1 MKNLLKKS
9 NPISRLI
16 ALWLV
21 FVMMLTPLISHMGT
35 EKGAKAAGPNTPI
48 EFKPEID
55 INLSNINLESKQF
68 TTDGGDVEQLAVTG
82 IDVLN
87 NTYYFDTSD
96 NGTGVNFAPTYKLSG
111 ADTVSYNAE
120 NYTISVLSA
129 YISDTETDAYIYAD
143 GTSSNGVGNIQND
156 NTYNVYIRF
165 TLTKENDSSIEEKT
179 CCIKVASYTF
189 DKTDA
194 FATDSSW
201 KNNADSNN
209 PTVSS
214 EWYNGSNIKAGGAD
228 TNFNGTNAQ
237 YLGVVKYAFAP
248 YVSGKNSYTDYT
260 FSNSNHKD
268 WTVCSETVDLA
279 NRSEGTYIGFVG
291 YFGSSSDTEPM
302 KVASLG
308 TVQIDNYNP
317 LFDRDVYCKYLY
329 YEADGDWSD
338 FEFDDDNIVVD
349 KEIEATD
356 VSKYRYYVCF
366 EDPESGVESVKIK
379 QGSNPEQDMTKQTI
393 NGVDY
398 WYCEAQLLGDTDKV
412 YAWAYDKAGNTSKF
426 GDGEELVGKVSL
438 FVPRYNLTWTY
449 DGAAHTMSSND
460 TLYVGPEKNLILDFD
475 CASTTKIKYIAVTA
489 DVEGGNNDWPIA
501 TVNNSDRSTSGPYT
515 FSGTINFA
523 NKLSYATA
531 KLSNIK
537 VKFYDA
543 AGNEIVA
550 GSTDISTPVWFDE
563 NKPTITFTNA
573 PEDKW
578 YKDLPEFEFT
588 AKSGSGT
595 KETYIDELKV
605 VYENTEYPITD
616 SEIDTSTSVT
626 YNFTNTAQSSS
637 INGSLMKIIATDMAG
652 NEGTKEYTIKV
663 DTTEP
668 TVEGLMISH
677 GSQETDYTYNNY
689 YGSIYVGND
698 SKLRIKVKDNFTIG
712 KLELTYTLPSG
723 TQGTYTKTENVAADV
738 NGSEKTY
745 FVALTEFLG
754 ATLTEGEYN
763 VEVAVYDKAGNKCA
777 STLDIDFTIDTVAP
791 EITSFEFFKLD
802 SSWQNP
808 ESAESDTH
816 KIVDGKFYIDT
827 DDATANYAYKVTV
840 SEDVNYATLATVN
853 PSFSQYGLI
862 IEQIDPKTF
871 YLKVD
876 KSKLSKTVPID
887 FDLIVEDKA
896 GNTSLAKD
904 NIPDLYAINKN
915 TVISATICRKSGNE
929 YTEISSEEYANLQY
943 GTNEQ
948 YYVKVSTSS
957 VDDVSNIV
965 LYRDNTVVVETKT
978 TSNGWNVLT
987 QTYTYDVY
995 FELPT
1000 NENLLFENWFA
1011 KINFVNSS
1019 AEDSAPLD
1027 KLLYDKTV
1035 PAVLNTDGTAFVS
1048 DATWYNEKTIDF
1060 KLISGESAVESKI
1073 SEAYVIV
1080 SNSNDDASVSQYNRV
1095 QTPVTELTDAITIP
1109 ESRSVSGT
1117 KVQFAAKDIAGNELA
1132 VDAAAYTFLVDA
1144 SEPTIG
1150 TINVLTNNEV
1160 RDITAPVSS
1169 KPSIGFNVSDNLA
1182 LSNVQLQVVY
1192 PDGVTVKT
1200 IPYNY
1205 DGTQALASGYEG
1217 ISVDYLY
1224 EVEAVNGKVPDG
1236 QYTVYVKATDK
1247 ANNPATTKV
1256 ATFTVDST
1264 LPVVTARVATGTTAN
1279 KSSVTSADGDKY
1291 DYYYRSDVGVDFTY
1305 SETNKGTIVVTD
1317 NGNPVAVEW
1326 KLDST
1331 GVYRGSVS
1339 FTSEGTHEVTI
1350 AGTDQAG
1357 NEAVKKTVK
1366 FYIDKTG
1373 PSVTAI
1379 LNGGLVYA
1387 ESMGIVKMSAD
1398 TTLSA
1403 SVSDMAEDA
1412 GDFNIQIIKSVPDQP
1427 VSSPNYVK
1435 TSARSFGFADEA
1447 DYTVNLYSVDM
1458 AGNQSAIRT
1467 VKFRLDKT
1475 APNLSI
1481 SGASGGKTSSQT
1493 TVSFSMKELFW
1504 ADASGKVDIY
1514 RKADDDSTEQL
1525 YKTINITPTGF
1536 ETVVTETL
1544 TETGEYRFEF
1554 SANDWIGH
1562 QSETSQTII
1571 IDRDAPELTVT
1582 AKLNDA
1588 NSTEILK
1595 NKQSVDV
1602 PVYVHVNITDAFYLS
1617 KTVTMTG
1624 TRVESDGTVT
1634 NLSFG
1639 SLKQNANGTAYEN
1652 IFDIDGQYSL
1662 TIVATD
1668 AAGNEST
1675 QSLSFTIDKDAPVI
1689 QDITALW
1696 SGAMTSFEYVD
1707 VASLV
1712 SDMTDCEIH
1721 MYLNGIEYDGSEEL
1735 ADGAYTLLITAEDE
1749 LGHYVEMET
1758 SFVIDSQAPT
1768 FIVTGVEKDQV
1779 KDENYEI
1786 VISLQLETDT
1796 LVSVVLN
1803 GVEQPIVNNMCAITI
1818 NEKGDYTL
1826 EITAMDEA
1834 GNISTDTYEFKYGEE
1849 FNWWIIVI
1857 IALAVILL
1865 GTVIFVVAKKRK
1877 SDK

>member
-1 MKNLLKKS
+1 MKNLLKK
-9 NPISRLI
+9 NKPVSRLI

-35 EKGAKAAGPNTPI
+35 EKGAKAAGPDEPI
-48 EFKPEID
+48 EFTPPAITVDLTGVSIEDKSID
-55 INLSNINLESKQF
+55 GVGGGTVTEKFITELSVQ
-68 TTDGGDVEQLAVTG
+68 
-82 IDVLN
+82 N
-87 NTYYFDTSD
+87 NTSSPYYFDTSALAKGVKLKKPVTTLSATQVSINSTTYDVEIVGAYLVCGDAVLDYKSKDTTSNEQID
-96 NGTGVNFAPTYKLSG
+96 NIADTTTVNYFVKFKLTNTSDSSVILTGYSMVAKYKL
-111 ADTVSYNAE
+111 E
-120 NYTISVLSA
+120 
-129 YISDTETDAYIYAD
+129 
-143 GTSSNGVGNIQND
+143 
-156 NTYNVYIRF
+156 
-165 TLTKENDSSIEEKT
+165 
-179 CCIKVASYTF
+179 
-189 DKTDA
+189 KTDA
-194 FATDSSW
+194 FAADASWKDSTDIATDSD
-201 KNNADSNN
+201 K
-209 PTVSS
+209 
-214 EWYNGSNIKAGGAD
+214 WYNGSNIKLYGAVEEY
-228 TNFNGTNAQ
+228 GTNAN
-237 YLGVVKYAFAP
+237 YLGVVKYAFIK
-248 YVSGKNSYTDYT
+248 YELGKDSYAQYD
-260 FSNSNHKD
+260 FSNYSYGSWKAPDATNPL
-268 WTVCSETVDLA
+268 TAL
-279 NRSEGTYIGFVG
+279 SEGTYIGFVG

-317 LFDRDVYCKYLY
+317 LFDSSCKYLY

-338 FEFDDDNIVVD
+338 FGFDDNNIISN
-349 KEIEATD
+349 KEIEAAD
-356 VSKYRYYVCF
+356 ISKYRYYVRF
-366 EDPESGVESVKIK
+366 YDSESGVESVKIK
-379 QGSNPEQDMTKQTI
+379 QGSNPEQEMTKQTI
-393 NGVDY
+393 GGVDY
-398 WYCEAQLLGDTDKV
+398 WYCEAKFLSASDKV
-412 YAWAYDKAGNTSKF
+412 YAWAYDKAGNTSKY
-426 GDGEELVGKVSL
+426 GDGEELFGKISE

-449 DGAAHTMSSND
+449 DGAAHTMSSNN

-501 TVNNSDRSTSGPYT
+501 TVNNSDGSTSGPYT

-523 NKLSYATA
+523 NKLNYATA
-531 KLSNIK
+531 KLSDIK

-550 GSTDISTPVWFDE
+550 GSTDVTTPVWFDK
-563 NKPTITFTNA
+563 NKPTITFTDA

-578 YKDLPEFEFT
+578 YKELPEFEFT

-616 SEIDTSTSVT
+616 SEIDTSASVT
-626 YNFTNTAQSSS
+626 SNFTSPAQSSS
-637 INGSLMKIIATDMAG
+637 IDGSSMKVTATDMAG
-652 NEGTKEYTIKV
+652 NVGTKECTVKV
-663 DTTEP
+663 DTTKP
-668 TVEGLMISH
+668 TVGGLWISH
-677 GSQETDYTYNNY
+677 GSLETSYTYNQS

-698 SKLRIKVKDNFTIG
+698 SKLRIVVNDNFTIG
-712 KLELTYTLPSG
+712 KLELTYTLPSSA
-723 TQGTYTKTENVAADV
+723 TGTYTKTINADV
-738 NGSEKTY
+738 DGSDKTC
-745 FVALTEFLG
+745 FVPLTEFLG
-754 ATLTEGEYN
+754 DTLTEGEYN
-763 VEVAVYDKAGNKCA
+763 VEVAVYDKAGNKCDT
-777 STLDIDFTIDTVAP
+777 TLDIDFTIDTVAP
-791 EITSFEFFKLD
+791 GITNVEFFKLD
-802 SSWQNP
+802 SSWANP

-816 KIVDGKFYIDT
+816 KIVDGKFYIDA

-840 SEDVNYATLATVN
+840 SEDVNYATLSTVN
-853 PSFSQYGLI
+853 PSFSQYGLTV
-862 IEQIDPKTF
+862 EQIDSKTF
-871 YLKVD
+871 WLKVD
-876 KSKLSKTVPID
+876 KSKLSKTVPVD

-904 NIPDLYAINKN
+904 NVPDLYAINKD
-915 TVISATICRKSGNE
+915 VAISATICRKTGNE

-957 VDDVSNIV
+957 RDDVSSIT
-965 LYRDNTVVVETKT
+965 LYRDNTVVVETKN

-1000 NENLLFENWFA
+1000 NENILFENWFA
-1011 KINFVNSS
+1011 KINFANSS
-1019 AEDSAPLD
+1019 AVDSTPLD
-1027 KLLYDKTV
+1027 KLLYDKTIPV
-1035 PAVLNTDGTAFVS
+1035 VLKTDDTAFSS
-1048 DATWYNEKTIDF
+1048 DATWYNAKTIDF
-1060 KLISGESAVESKI
+1060 KMISGETAIESKI

-1095 QTPVTELTDAITIP
+1095 QTPVTELSDSITIP

-1117 KVQFAAKDIAGNELA
+1117 KIQFAAKDIAGNELT

-1144 SEPTIG
+1144 SAPTIG
-1150 TINVLTNNEV
+1150 TINVLTDNEV
-1160 RDITAPVSS
+1160 RDITTPVSS
-1169 KPSIGFNVSDNLA
+1169 KPSISFDVNDNLA

-1200 IPYNY
+1200 IPYSY
-1205 DGTQALASGYEG
+1205 DGTQALASGYDG
-1217 ISVDYLY
+1217 ISINYLY
-1224 EVEAVNGKVPDG
+1224 EVEAINGKVPDG

-1305 SETNKGTIVVTD
+1305 SETNKGTITVTD

-1326 KLDST
+1326 KLDAS
-1331 GVYRGSVS
+1331 GIYKGSLN

-1357 NEAVKKTVK
+1357 NAAVKKTVK

-1387 ESMGIVKMSAD
+1387 ESMGTVKMSAD

-1403 SVSDMAEDA
+1403 SVSDVAEDA
-1412 GDFNIQIIKSVPDQP
+1412 GDFNIQIVKAVPDQP
-1427 VSSPNYVK
+1427 VSSPDYVK
-1435 TSARSFGFADEA
+1435 TSSRSFGFADEA
-1447 DYTVNLYSVDM
+1447 EYTVNLYSVDM

-1493 TVSFSMKELFW
+1493 TVSFTMKELFW

-1525 YKTINITPTGF
+1525 YKTITITPTGF

-1554 SANDWIGH
+1554 SASDWIGH

-1582 AKLNDA
+1582 AKLNNA

-1617 KTVTMTG
+1617 KKVTMTG

-1689 QDITALW
+1689 QDITTLW

-1735 ADGAYTLLITAEDE
+1735 ADGAYTLLVTAEDE

-1779 KDENYEI
+1779 KDGAYEI
-1786 VISLQLETDT
+1786 VVSLQLETDT

-1849 FNWWIIVI
+1849 FNWWIIVV

-1865 GTVIFVVAKKRK
+1865 GTVVFIVAKKRK
-1877 SDK
+1877 SDR

>member
-1 MKNLLKKS
+1 MKNLLKK
-9 NPISRLI
+9 NKPVSRLI

-35 EKGAKAAGPNTPI
+35 EKGAKAAGPNAPI
-48 EFKPEID
+48 EFTPEITVD
-55 INLSNINLESKQF
+55 LSSISLEDKTFSV
-68 TTDGGDVEQLAVTG
+68 DGGNQTQLAVTG
-82 IDVLN
+82 IN
-87 NTYYFDTSD
+87 INTPTYYFYT
-96 NGTGVNFAPTYKLSG
+96 NEQGMGVNFKPTFNVNEKTITKAGVDY
-111 ADTVSYNAE
+111 TVAYYAEYITENA
-120 NYTISVLSA
+120 
-129 YISDTETDAYIYAD
+129 TDDFVYSD
-143 GTSSNGVGNIQND
+143 GTSCSAINNIANTE
-156 NTYNVYIRF
+156 TYNVYLRF
-165 TLTKENDSSIEEKT
+165 KVTGSDSSEQKT
-179 CCIKVASYTF
+179 CLVKVASYTF
-189 DKTDA
+189 EKKSPFAADASWKDSTDI
-194 FATDSSW
+194 ATDSA
-201 KNNADSNN
+201 K
-209 PTVSS
+209 
-214 EWYNGSNIKAGGAD
+214 WYNGSNIKLYGAVEEY
-228 TNFNGTNAQ
+228 GKNAN
-237 YLGVVKYAFAP
+237 YLGVVKYAFIK
-248 YVSGKNSYTDYT
+248 YESGKDSYAQYD
-260 FSNSNHKD
+260 FSNYSYGSWKAPG
-268 WTVCSETVDLA
+268 ETNSLTA
-279 NRSEGTYIGFVG
+279 LGEGTYIGFVG

-302 KVASLG
+302 KVAPLG

-317 LFDRDVYCKYLY
+317 LFDSSCKYLY

-338 FEFDDDNIVVD
+338 FEFDTDNIVED
-349 KEIEATD
+349 KEIALTD
-356 VSKYRYYVCF
+356 RSKYRYYVRF
-366 EDPESGVESVKIK
+366 YDPESGVENVKIK
-379 QGSNPEQDMTKQTI
+379 QGSNSEQDMKKQTI
-393 NGVDY
+393 DGVDY
-398 WYCEAQLLGDTDKV
+398 WYFEAELLGDTDKV
-412 YAWAYDKAGNTSKF
+412 YAWAYDKAGNRSNNGTN
-426 GDGEELVGKVSL
+426 EELFGKISE

-489 DVEGGNNDWPIA
+489 DVEGGNNDWPVA
-501 TVNNSDRSTSGPYT
+501 TVNNSDGSTSGPYT

-523 NKLSYATA
+523 NKLNFATA

-550 GSTDISTPVWFDE
+550 GSTDVSTPVWFDK
-563 NKPTITFTNA
+563 NKPTITFTDA

-578 YKDLPEFEFT
+578 YKELPEFEFT

-616 SEIDTSTSVT
+616 SEIDTSASVT
-626 YNFTNTAQSSS
+626 SNFTSPAQSSS
-637 INGSLMKIIATDMAG
+637 IDGSSMKVTATDMAG
-652 NEGTKEYTIKV
+652 NVGTKECTVKV
-663 DTTEP
+663 DTTKPE
-668 TVEGLMISH
+668 VKDLLISH
-677 GSQETDYTYNNY
+677 GSSEASYTYNQY
-689 YGSIYVGND
+689 HGSIYVGND
-698 SKLRIKVKDNFTIG
+698 SKLRIVVNDNFTIG
-712 KLELTYTLPSG
+712 KLELTYTLPSNVI
-723 TQGTYTKTENVAADV
+723 GTYTKTINADV
-738 NGSEKTY
+738 DGSDKTC
-745 FVALTEFLG
+745 FVPLTEFLG
-754 ATLTEGEYN
+754 STLTEGAYN
-763 VEVAVYDKAGNKCA
+763 VEVAVYDKAGNKCDT
-777 STLDIDFTIDTVAP
+777 TLDIDFTIDTVAP
-791 EITSFEFFKLD
+791 EITSFEFFELD
-802 SSWQNP
+802 SSWANP

-816 KIVDGKFYIDT
+816 KIVDGKFYIDA
-827 DDATANYAYKVTV
+827 DDATNYAYKVTV
-840 SEDVNYATLATVN
+840 SEDVNYDTLSNVN
-853 PSFSQYGLI
+853 PSFSQYGLTVDK
-862 IEQIDPKTF
+862 IDDTTF
-871 YLKVD
+871 WLQVD
-876 KSKLSKTVPID
+876 KSQLSKTVPVD

-896 GNTSLAKD
+896 CNTSLAKD
-904 NIPDLYAINKN
+904 NVPDLYDINKD
-915 TVISATICRKSGNE
+915 VAISATICRKTGNE
-929 YTEISSEEYANLQY
+929 YTEILSEEYANLQY

-957 VDDVSNIV
+957 RDDVSSIT
-965 LYRDNTVVVETKT
+965 LYRDNTVVVETKN

-1000 NENLLFENWFA
+1000 NENILFENWFA
-1011 KINFVNSS
+1011 KINFANSS
-1019 AEDSAPLD
+1019 AVDSTPLD
-1027 KLLYDKTV
+1027 KLLYDKTIPV
-1035 PAVLNTDGTAFVS
+1035 VLKTDDTAFSS
-1048 DATWYNEKTIDF
+1048 DATWYNAKTIDF
-1060 KLISGESAVESKI
+1060 KMISGETAIESKI

-1095 QTPVTELTDAITIP
+1095 QTPVTELSDSITIP

-1117 KVQFAAKDIAGNELA
+1117 KIQFAAKDIAGNELT

-1144 SEPTIG
+1144 SAPTIG
-1150 TINVLTNNEV
+1150 TINVLTDNEV
-1160 RDITAPVSS
+1160 RDITTPVSS
-1169 KPSIGFNVSDNLA
+1169 KPSISFDVNDNLA
-1182 LSNVQLQVVY
+1182 LGNVQLQVVY

-1200 IPYNY
+1200 IPYSY
-1205 DGTQALASGYEG
+1205 DGTQALASGYDG
-1217 ISVDYLY
+1217 ISINYLY
-1224 EVEAVNGKVPDG
+1224 EVEAINGKVPDG

-1305 SETNKGTIVVTD
+1305 SETNKGTITVTD

-1326 KLDST
+1326 KLDAS
-1331 GVYRGSVS
+1331 GIYKGSLN

-1387 ESMGIVKMSAD
+1387 ESMGTVKMSAD

-1403 SVSDMAEDA
+1403 SVSDVAEDA
-1412 GDFNIQIIKSVPDQP
+1412 GDFNIQIVKAVPDQP
-1427 VSSPNYVK
+1427 VSSPDYVK

-1447 DYTVNLYSVDM
+1447 EYTVNLYSVDM

-1493 TVSFSMKELFW
+1493 TVSFTMKELFW

-1525 YKTINITPTGF
+1525 YKTITITPTGF

-1554 SANDWIGH
+1554 SASDWIGH

-1582 AKLNDA
+1582 AKLNNA

-1617 KTVTMTG
+1617 KKVTMTG

-1639 SLKQNANGTAYEN
+1639 SLKQNVNGTAYEN

-1689 QDITALW
+1689 QDITTLW

-1735 ADGAYTLLITAEDE
+1735 ADGAYTLLVTAEDE

-1768 FIVTGVEKDQV
+1768 FIVTGVEKGQV
-1779 KDENYEI
+1779 KDGAYEI
-1786 VISLQLETDT
+1786 VVSLQLETDT

-1849 FNWWIIVI
+1849 FNWLIIVV

-1865 GTVIFVVAKKRK
+1865 GTVVFIVAKKRK
-1877 SDK
+1877 SDR